1 MKNVYV
7 KPEVE
12 YINFYS
18 EETITSDDWD
28 YSSEEGYIDNMGA
41 GNTPTLS
48 LVDKGD
54 KWI

>member
-1 MKNVYV
+1 MRNVYV

-18 EETITSDDWD
+18 EETITSDWD
-28 YSSEEGYIDNMGA
+28 YVADDS
-41 GNTPTLS
+41 GNNPDGSKLETPTLS

-54 KWI
+54 WI

>member
-18 EETITSDDWD
+18 EETITSDWD
-28 YSSEEGYIDNMGA
+28 YVADENDNNLDGTPLE
-41 GNTPTLS
+41 TPTLS
-48 LVDKGD
+48 LVDKGE
-54 KWI
+54 WI